1 MERSGGTSRG
11 VRMEDKQTLLSELHR
26 ARLDRL
32 KEICAQHGI
41 SKNGSVEVLRAKLI
55 AELVLDEWDLSPEGI
70 MSILNNDLGD
80 VLAVFGVKNNHR
92 RSKTVEI
99 KLLNEPNKKQ
109 SSFKGSINKVS
120 VHQKF

>member
-1 MERSGGTSRG
+1 M
-11 VRMEDKQTLLSELHR
+11 RMEDKQTLLSELHR

-70 MSILNNDLGD
+70 ISILNKDLGD
-80 VLAVFGVKNNHR
+80 VLGVFGIKKSGSNNQDMHLA
-92 RSKTVEI
+92 
-99 KLLNEPNKKQ
+99 LLPMMGQPNNV
-109 SSFKGSINKVS
+109 G
-120 VHQKF
+120 HPLL

>member
-1 MERSGGTSRG
+1 M
-11 VRMEDKQTLLSELHR
+11 RMEDKQTLLSELHR

-55 AELVLDEWDLSPEGI
+55 AELVLDEWDLTSEGI

-80 VLAVFGVKNNHR
+80 ILAVLGEKIWFY
-92 RSKTVEI
+92 S
-99 KLLNEPNKKQ
+99 
-109 SSFKGSINKVS
+109 
-120 VHQKF
+120 